1 MDNNLAYQEEPQQE
15 VINGEA
21 VMMAP
26 ALSNHNR
33 ISRNLTRIFDTYL
46 LNKKCEYFPDG
57 EGLFLSEE
65 EEYIPDGMVVCD
77 PDKVTYKGVFGAPD
91 LVIEILSRATVK
103 NDRGHKKDVYARFG
117 VREYWIIDPVH
128 LTVEQFLLKDG
139 VFSLEGEYC
148 GDSGSSV
155 EQIKC
160 SLYDDL
166 AISLADIF
174 ARVDKSGFRRF

>member
-1 MDNNLAYQEEPQQE
+1 MDSNLAYQDEIQQE
-15 VINGEA
+15 VINGEV

-33 ISRNLTRIFDTYL
+33 IARNLTRIFDTYL
-46 LNKKCEYFPDG
+46 LGKKCEYFPDG

-91 LVIEILSRATVK
+91 LVIEILSRTTAK
-103 NDRGHKKDVYARFG
+103 NDRGHKKEVYARYG
-117 VREYWIIDPVH
+117 VKEYWIIDPVRF
-128 LTVEQFLLKDG
+128 TVEQFLLKDG
-139 VFSLEGEYC
+139 AFSLERVYRKNSEANA
-148 GDSGSSV
+148 
-155 EQIKC
+155 QTFKC

-166 AISLADIF
+166 TISLEDIF
-174 ARVDKSGFRRF
+174 ARVP